1 MNLNP
6 FKYINDSLYLYFIDI
21 KFIIHKCTYNY
32 IYIFLKLRALP
43 CDWKHIN
50 NYNREIVK

>member
-1 MNLNP
+1 MNLDP
-6 FKYINDSLYLYFIDI
+6 FKYLNDSLYLYFIDI

-32 IYIFLKLRALP
+32 IYIFFKLRALP